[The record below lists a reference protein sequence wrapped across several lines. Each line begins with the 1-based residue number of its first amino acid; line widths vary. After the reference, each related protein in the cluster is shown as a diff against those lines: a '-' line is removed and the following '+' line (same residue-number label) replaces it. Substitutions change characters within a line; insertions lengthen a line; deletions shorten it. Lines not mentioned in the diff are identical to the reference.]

1 MVINMRN
8 TIIDTITHQAEFDED
23 IFLISGDAGF
33 GVLDNFKDKFP
44 DRFLNLGIAEQNT
57 TGFAAGLSLA
67 GFNVIIYNLIPFL
80 LYRCY
85 EQVRN
90 DICYQNLPVTLV
102 GIGSGVTYAPQ
113 GTTHYSLEDINI
125 ARSIPNLTILSPA
138 DPLEAKACI
147 EYAIKSEGPVY
158 IRAAK
163 AGEPN
168 IHTCHITD
176 ITKPILVK
184 NGSDVA
190 VLFHGSISSEVMNSL
205 EQLEYN
211 PIVIS
216 IPMLQ
221 PLNFDVLAKLLT
233 NIHTVITVEEHYVN
247 GGLGSIIA
255 DWILAEQKRLK
266 LIKLGI
272 RNEFIHD
279 IQNTEG
285 MRKLFGIS
293 SIDIK
298 HTMEGTFNEK

>member
-1 MVINMRN
+1 MRK
-8 TIIDTITHQAEFDED
+8 TIIDAITHQAEFNDD
-23 IFLISGDAGF
+23 IFLITGDAGF
-33 GVLDNFKDKFP
+33 GVLDEFKTKFP

-57 TGFAAGLSLA
+57 TGFAAGLSLT
-67 GFNVIIYNLIPFL
+67 GFNVVIYNLIPFI

-113 GTTHYSLEDINI
+113 GTTHYSVEDIGI
-125 ARSIPNLTILSPA
+125 ASSMPNLTILSPA
-138 DPLEAKACI
+138 DAIEAKVCI
-147 EYAIKSEGPVY
+147 EYAMQSTGPVY

-168 IHTCHITD
+168 IHTHPITD

-184 NGSDVA
+184 DGSDVA
-190 VLFHGSISSEVMNSL
+190 ILFHGSISSEVMNSL
-205 EQLEYN
+205 EHLEYN

-221 PLNFDVLAKLLT
+221 PLHFNELTELLE
-233 NIHTVITVEEHYVN
+233 NVHTVITVEEHYIN

-255 DWILAEQKRLK
+255 DWILSEQKEFK
-266 LIKLGI
+266 LMKLGI

-279 IQNTEG
+279 IQDTAG

-293 SIDIK
+293 SKDIK
-298 HTMEGTFNEK
+298 HTIEEAFTK